1 MKLHFTKMQGA
12 GNDYIYVNCFET
24 DLPDPSK
31 IAQIVSDRHFGIGSD
46 GLVLILPSEN
56 ADVRMRMFNADG
68 SEGKMCGNASR
79 CVGKY
84 VYERGIVHKKEIM
97 LETLSGIK
105 KLLLKTEGET
115 VVSVTVQM
123 GKPILTPA
131 LIPVD
136 CCGENFINRPVTV
149 KDTCYRMTAVSMGNP
164 HNVIFCKEISTLP
177 LESIGPEFEN
187 LPLFPER
194 VNTEFVRVI
203 DEQTLEM
210 RVWERGSG
218 ETLACGTGACAS
230 VVAAV
235 LNGYCRQGEEITV
248 RLLGGDLRITYTDSG
263 EVLMQGPA
271 VRVFEG
277 VMELD

>member
-115 VVSVTVQM
+115 VVSVTWS
-123 GKPILTPA
+123 
-131 LIPVD
+131 
-136 CCGENFINRPVTV
+136 
-149 KDTCYRMTAVSMGNP
+149 TAQ
-164 HNVIFCKEISTLP
+164 
-177 LESIGPEFEN
+177 
-187 LPLFPER
+187 R
-194 VNTEFVRVI
+194 
-203 DEQTLEM
+203 
-210 RVWERGSG
+210 
-218 ETLACGTGACAS
+218 
-230 VVAAV
+230 
-235 LNGYCRQGEEITV
+235 
-248 RLLGGDLRITYTDSG
+248 
-263 EVLMQGPA
+263 
-271 VRVFEG
+271 
-277 VMELD
+277 